1 MSTRLYI
8 PNQQSF
14 SNLGAI
20 GAGHKLYIYETGTTT
35 PKSTFSDTALSVA
48 NTNPIIADS
57 AGRFGNIFVS
67 DLSQY
72 KIILKDE
79 NDNTLYESDPVDPKT
94 FTLADFD
101 PQPLGYL
108 GTTTGTSTAYL
119 LNPSVDINS
128 YTNKL
133 IFALDFHT
141 ACSADATV
149 NIYDASNNLIGSKNL
164 KVIVDGAKT
173 NVRAN
178 DISASRYILSYDG
191 SDFIIL
197 NRDVFDVEATT
208 TQKGLSI
215 LNKPITIANNSSDS
229 EHDIDFSAGVINFD
243 DGTGQAVAT
252 ALTKKLDASWVAGTN
267 QGGLDTGS
275 ISANTW
281 YYCFAIYNPTTSTA
295 DFLFSASSSSP
306 TLPSGYTKKEYRGA
320 VLTDASSNIRTGRYY
335 SDGSFIFLAPILDS
349 TTNVGTGG
357 ISVTLSVPKI
367 PNIHAFVRSHLEE
380 TTTNVHIYVAMAPG
394 WQYTLAALP
403 VTSSTIIISTGS
415 DNDDI
420 GRAIRCDVENRVALD
435 TTGVIHYKT
444 DTDATN
450 AFWVRVSGY
459 IDLNVK

>member
-1 MSTRLYI
+1 MSTRLNI

-14 SNLGAI
+14 NNLGAI
-20 GAGHKLYIYETGTTT
+20 GAGHKLYTYETGTTT
-35 PKSTFSDTALSVA
+35 PKTTFSDTALSVA

-79 NDNTLYESDPVDPKT
+79 NDNTLYESDPVDLKA

-119 LNPSVDINS
+119 LNPSIDINS

-141 ACSADATV
+141 ACGADATI
-149 NIYDASNNLIGSKNL
+149 NIYDASDNLIGSKNL

-191 SDFIIL
+191 SDFVIL
-197 NRDVFDVEATT
+197 NRDIFGATT

-229 EHDIDFSAGVINFD
+229 EHDIDFSAGVINPD
-243 DGTGQAVAT
+243 DGSKQAVAT
-252 ALTKKLDASWVAGTN
+252 ALTKKLDASWAAGTG
-267 QGGLDTGS
+267 QGGLDAGS
-275 ISANTW
+275 IAANTW

-295 DFLFSASSSSP
+295 DFLISASYSSP

-320 VLTDASSNIRTGRYY
+320 VLTDASSNIRTATYNLNY
-335 SDGSFIFLAPILDS
+335 VHFH
-349 TTNVGTGG
+349 TTLTSYNGT
-357 ISVTLSVPKI
+357 
-367 PNIHAFVRSHLEE
+367 A
-380 TTTNVHIYVAMAPG
+380 TTTRTFKPISTPPIPVIANITATMDSSSATTASA
-394 WQYTLAALP
+394 W
-403 VTSSTIIISTGS
+403 VTSPIETDKQPVLDETNNSNMEGNLKSRWDSNSISATRITPLIRS
-415 DNDDI
+415 NDATV
-420 GRAIRCDVENRVALD
+420 GIRC
-435 TTGVIHYKT
+435 TS
-444 DTDATN
+444 TN
-450 AFWVRVSGY
+450 PRFKIYTHGFY
-459 IDLNVK
+459 DLNIKF